1 MARTSTRRDSVTNC
15 VVFEAIWSGGLS
27 MLSAK
32 RERFCIDY
40 NLLPKKCQY
49 LFQIAMFLHL
59 PEIFYH
65 KTEIILV

>member
-1 MARTSTRRDSVTNC
+1 
-15 VVFEAIWSGGLS
+15 